1 MKRGSI
7 LEMRIKIEVEK
18 KMRKLDLGCGPHKI
32 NDAINVDISREVRPD
47 IICNLDSIPYPFKG
61 NSFDKIYIRQVL
73 EHLSEPE
80 KVLYEILRLAKNG
93 ATIYI
98 EVPHF
103 SVYASYIFGHK
114 KAYSCQ
120 AFKLF
125 CDKNPNFKLKEIKL
139 RWMRDVDSTNFF
151 RRATNSVLSFFA
163 NLNYHFC
170 ERIWCYWVGGFGEI
184 RVSIEVKK

>member
-1 MKRGSI
+1 
-7 LEMRIKIEVEK
+7 MRE
-18 KMRKLDLGCGPHKI
+18 LDLGCGPHKI
-32 NDAINVDISREVRPD
+32 TNAISVDINRKAHPD
-47 IICNLDSIPYPFKG
+47 IIYNLNNIPYPFKD
-61 NSFDKIYIRQVL
+61 NSFDNICMRHVL
-73 EHLSEPE
+73 EHLNEPE
-80 KVLYEILRLAKNG
+80 KVLYEVLRIAKNK
-93 ATIYI
+93 TKLYI

-125 CDKNPNFKLKEIKL
+125 CEKNPNFKLKEIKL

-151 RRATNSVLSFFA
+151 RHITNSVLSFFA

-184 RVSIEVKK
+184 RVWIEIKK